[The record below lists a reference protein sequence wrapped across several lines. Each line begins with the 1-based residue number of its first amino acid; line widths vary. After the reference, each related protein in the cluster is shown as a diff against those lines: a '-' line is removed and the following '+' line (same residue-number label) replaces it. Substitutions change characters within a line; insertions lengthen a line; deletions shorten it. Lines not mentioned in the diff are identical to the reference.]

1 MLRRL
6 VFNSFLVF
14 FCLFLFCSSSY
25 SASEGWK
32 LWLNGR
38 SLGVVPVDSRGGNVF
53 VSLGKMGELLEF
65 KLKPKDDTLVIS
77 VGKDKV
83 QVVKGAAAV
92 WFNVQLVPLAAPASF
107 DGQRW
112 WMDSRS
118 ALKIMQMLLNSMGKG
133 QSIAWKGSEMG
144 DPSPGGPISPSGQ
157 NDNIAG
163 SLMTVET
170 TNDKSPVIKA
180 PSARLRDLRW
190 GKYEDKVRLVLDL
203 AGKDFPDIK
212 TLSGRMEIPFAFS
225 SSFNPAN
232 VFSPYPSVV
241 KAGVTNYG
249 SSFILSLSHASVN
262 VQHFRLED
270 PQRLVVDF
278 MLDKV
283 GQLNPVQKNPV
294 STLKDWKSMEDRKQN
309 ISSTATS
316 QLVVIDPGHGGKD
329 PGAVANGIREKD
341 INLQISKRIVSHL
354 TRRGIPARLTRTG
367 DSYLRLQERTHLANE
382 WNAAMFV
389 SIHANALP
397 PGRHATGMEIYLMA
411 LPTDKDA
418 MQLALIENKELANGD
433 GNAESIQASDKKT
446 RMLLNILGNMQ
457 QNAKIDE
464 STQVAEVLF
473 SSGKRKGLPM
483 RRVAQAPFYV
493 LRGAGMPA
501 ILIETGF
508 ITEKKEARLLASSS
522 YQEKLAASLAEG
534 IYAYLEKM

>member
-1 MLRRL
+1 M
-6 VFNSFLVF
+6 
-14 FCLFLFCSSSY
+14 
-25 SASEGWK
+25 
-32 LWLNGR
+32 
-38 SLGVVPVDSRGGNVF
+38 DSRGGNVF
-53 VSLGKMGELLEF
+53 VSLGKMGELLGF

-77 VGKDKV
+77 IGKDKV

-92 WFNVQLVPLAAPASF
+92 WYNVQLVPLAAPASF

-118 ALKIMQMLLNSMGKG
+118 ALKIMQMLLNSAGKG

-157 NDNIAG
+157 NDNIEG

-170 TNDKSPVIKA
+170 TNDKTPVIKA

-203 AGKDFPDIK
+203 AGKDFPDLK
-212 TLSGRMEIPFAFS
+212 TLSGRIEIPFAFS

-249 SSFILSLSHASVN
+249 SSFILSLRHASVN

-270 PQRLVVDF
+270 PQRLVLDF
-278 MLDKV
+278 MLDKA
-283 GQLNPVQKNPV
+283 GQMNPVQKNPV
-294 STLKDWKSMEDRKQN
+294 STLQDWKPVEDRKQN
-309 ISSTATS
+309 ISSPATS

-382 WNAAMFV
+382 WDAAMFV